1 MFAQRP
7 SAPSPHGMTMIE
19 LLVVMAILVI
29 VLAIGVPSFS
39 GVANSSRLSSSVNE
53 LTAAV
58 QLARAEALRRN
69 RNVVLCRSTDMLTC
83 TGGTGWTA
91 WMVFVDTNND
101 GQASAG
107 EEVIKAGRIDAP
119 LVLLASPA
127 LASLNDRITFMAG
140 GLARGADDSV
150 LLNASL
156 AVCVVSNQPTLNTRD
171 LSIAFG
177 GRTSVRSR
185 NGAGA
190 CSAPADI

>member
-1 MFAQRP
+1 
-7 SAPSPHGMTMIE
+7 MTMIE
-19 LLVVMAILVI
+19 LLVTMAILVI
-29 VLAIGVPSFS
+29 VLAIGVPNFS
-39 GVANSSRLSSSVNE
+39 GVANSSRLSSSINE

-58 QLARAEALRRN
+58 QMARAEALRRN
-69 RNVVLCRSTDMLTC
+69 RNVVLCRSSDMASC
-83 TGGTGWTA
+83 SNGTGWTA

-107 EEVIKAGRIDAP
+107 EEVIKAGRIEAP

-127 LASLNDRITFMAG
+127 LVSLNDRITFMSG

-156 AVCVVSNQPTLNTRD
+156 ALCVASSQPALNTRD

-185 NGAGA
+185 SGGGA
-190 CSAPADI
+190 CTAPADS

>member
-7 SAPSPHGMTMIE
+7 RGMTMIE
-19 LLVVMAILVI
+19 LLVALAILVI
-29 VLAIGVPSFS
+29 VLAIGVPNFS
-39 GVANSSRLSSSVNE
+39 GVANSSRLSANINE

-69 RNVVLCRSTDMLTC
+69 RNVVMCRSTNLSTC
-83 TGGTGWTA
+83 SNGTGWSA
-91 WMVFVDTNND
+91 WMVFVDANND

-127 LASLNDRITFMAG
+127 LVSLNDRITFMAG

-156 AVCVVSNQPTLNTRD
+156 ALCVASTQPTLNTRD

-185 NGAGA
+185 SGGGT
-190 CSAPADI
+190 CTAPADT